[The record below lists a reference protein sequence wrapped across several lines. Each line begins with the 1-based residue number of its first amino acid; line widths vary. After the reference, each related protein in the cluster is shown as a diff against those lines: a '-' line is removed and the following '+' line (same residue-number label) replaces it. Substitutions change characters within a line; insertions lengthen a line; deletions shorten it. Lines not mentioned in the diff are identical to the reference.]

1 MTLDEIIERILS
13 ARGNLT
19 REEVL
24 KRIEEKKKEA
34 EGYFTDEGAARMV
47 ASELGVE
54 VTREAF
60 RPEVLIN
67 DLVSGLN
74 DVTITGRVITVYPVK
89 TFTRS
94 DKTAGKVAHLTI
106 TDKSGAVKSV
116 LWDEKANL
124 IEEGYIESGQIIK
137 VSHGYVR
144 EGFDG
149 RPELHVGRRG
159 EIRVSPPD
167 ASSQEY
173 PLVAS
178 FLQKIGD
185 VTKETRKVSL
195 LGVVQSRSPVSKFKR
210 RDGSQGKVRRFRL
223 RDDTGQISLVLW
235 DDKVDELSDVEA
247 GDCLK
252 VTEGG
257 VKADSN
263 GRIEIHS
270 RNTTKIEVLKEL
282 PDHLKLDS
290 EGFVK
295 IKYLKPDIREVDV
308 LARVTHVGDMRE
320 FKRKTGD
327 AGKLCTLLLKD
338 ETGTVRLNLWDDNT
352 ALSDQIKPGD
362 IVLVERAYTRERF
375 EETNLNLGKRG
386 TLTVNP
392 EVAEAEKLPSLDDEK
407 ITPIA
412 EVKEVGGP
420 VTLEGALET
429 APTVREVT
437 TSRGETVA
445 VASFELT
452 DDTGKIRVS
461 AWRNLVEAVMDLLPG
476 TRIRIRNAYVRRGL
490 SDQLELTSRMLT
502 SIEPVSKSEGQ
513 SAQEML

>member
-13 ARGNLT
+13 ARSNLT

-24 KRIEEKKKEA
+24 NRIEEKKKEA

-74 DVTITGRVITVYPVK
+74 DVTVTGRVITVYPVK
-89 TFTRS
+89 RFKRS
-94 DKTAGKVAHLTI
+94 DRTEGKVAHLI
-106 TDKSGAVKSV
+106 MTDKSGSLKGV

-124 IEEGYIESGQIIK
+124 IEEGYVESGQIIK

-149 RPELHVGRRG
+149 RPELHVGKRG
-159 EIRVSPPD
+159 EIRVSPPE
-167 ASSQEY
+167 AASQEY

-185 VTKETRKVSL
+185 VTKKARMVSV
-195 LGVVQSRSPVSKFKR
+195 LGVVQSSSPVSTFKR
-210 RDGSQGKVRRFRL
+210 RDGSQGKVRRIRL
-223 RDDTGQISLVLW
+223 RDETGQIGLVLW
-235 DDKVDELSDVEA
+235 NDRVDELSGVDV

-252 VTEGG
+252 VVEGG
-257 VKADSN
+257 VKEGLY
-263 GRIEIHS
+263 GRVEIHT
-270 RNTTKIEVLKEL
+270 RGTTKIEVLKER
-282 PDHLKLDS
+282 PPHLELS
-290 EGFVK
+290 PTAFIK
-295 IKYLKPDIREVDV
+295 IKYLKPGIREVDV
-308 LARVTHVGDMRE
+308 LARVMYVGDVRE
-320 FKRKTGD
+320 FKRKTGET
-327 AGKLCTLLLKD
+327 GRLCTLLLKD
-338 ETGTVRLNLWDDNT
+338 ETGTVRLNLWDDRT
-352 ALSDQIKPGD
+352 ALSEQVKPGD
-362 IVLVERAYTRERF
+362 VVLVEKAYTRERF
-375 EETNLNLGKRG
+375 EETNLNFGKRG

-392 EVAEAEKLPSLDDEK
+392 EVAEAEKLPSLEDEK

-412 EVKEVGGP
+412 EVTQVGGP
-420 VTLEGALET
+420 VTLEGTLET
-429 APTVREVT
+429 APNIREVT

-445 VASFELT
+445 VASFELA

-476 TRIRIRNAYVRRGL
+476 TRIKIKNAYVRRGL
-490 SDQLELTSRMLT
+490 ADQLELTSRMLT
-502 SIEPVSKSEGQ
+502 SIEPVSKSETE
-513 SAQEML
+513 SAQETL